1 MAPEFPEP
9 FALHYDCLLK
19 RLKLHGL
26 QPKRSRFT
34 VMVCDVPERISPIEL
49 TR

>member
-9 FALHYDCLLK
+9 FSQHYECLLK

-26 QPKRSRFT
+26 QPKETLNKLSFPRRRES
-34 VMVCDVPERISPIEL
+34 SL
-49 TR
+49 LN